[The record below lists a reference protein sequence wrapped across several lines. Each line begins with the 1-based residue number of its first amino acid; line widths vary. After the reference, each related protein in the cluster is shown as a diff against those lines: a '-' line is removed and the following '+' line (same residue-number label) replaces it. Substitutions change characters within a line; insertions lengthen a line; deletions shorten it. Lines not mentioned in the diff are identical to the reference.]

1 MCCPDRLSVS
11 RSIDLGRWL
20 GSRRKSSL
28 LPACAGAVAC
38 AALIAP
44 IKVPRQI
51 SERTGLELSGA
62 AWSPALSR
70 YILVSDDISDEG
82 SKHSPLLF
90 ALSEAGQLDPAPIAI
105 EGIAELNDPE
115 SITSGPEGTFFICTS
130 HSPNKKGHLPE
141 SRRRLLQIALGAD
154 RKAKV
159 IGQVDLSTA
168 RTADGKSAW
177 GEGGVLDIEGIA
189 FREGA
194 LYVGLKAPLGSDGS
208 ASIMRLPEIASIV
221 KTGAIPA
228 GALAVWSRARYCVP
242 HEGKSVCEGIADL
255 AFLPDGS
262 LLVAGNAPKGMPTD
276 GGGSLWK
283 LEPKGSTPQ
292 LLKRFDGL
300 KPEGIALAPDHASA
314 IVVFDT
320 DGRQP
325 LWIRWPL
332 RP

>member
-1 MCCPDRLSVS
+1 MP
-11 RSIDLGRWL
+11 RSIELRRWFA
-20 GSRRKSSL
+20 SRRKSSV
-28 LPACAGAVAC
+28 LPACAGMLAC

-82 SKHSPLLF
+82 GKHEPLLF
-90 ALSEAGQLDPAPIAI
+90 ALSEAGQLDSTPIEI
-105 EGIAELNDPE
+105 QGIAELNDPE
-115 SITSGPEGTFFICTS
+115 SITAGPDGTFFVCTS
-130 HSPNKKGHLPE
+130 HSLNKKGHLPE
-141 SRRRLLQIALGAD
+141 SRRRLIQLTLGAD

-159 IGQVDLSTA
+159 IGQVDLSAA
-168 RTADGKSAW
+168 RTSDGKPAW
-177 GEGGVLDIEGIA
+177 GDGGALDIEGIA
-189 FREGA
+189 FRDGA
-194 LYVGLKAPLGSDGS
+194 LFIGLKSPLGSDGS
-208 ASIMRLPEIASIV
+208 ASILRLPEIASVV
-221 KTGAIPA
+221 KSGSIPA
-228 GALAVWSRARYCVP
+228 GALSLWSRARYCVP
-242 HEGKSVCEGIADL
+242 HEGKTVCEGIADL
-255 AFLPDGS
+255 AFLPNGS

-276 GGGSLWK
+276 GGGSLWM
-283 LEPKGSTPQ
+283 LESESGTPK

-300 KPEGIALAPDHASA
+300 KPEGIALAPDHSNA